1 MAAMRSPRRTA
12 DHCAPIGGW
21 LPTGCNVAMT
31 LANGIA
37 GRAVRPGEVHNR
49 AMERLFGAAAAIV
62 TWVGWMAICPALG
75 FPILGT
81 AAMINRAFFKQIPD
95 AGHQPNFWIGW
106 TILIAGLAGAIAVF
120 FILER
125 RRLLR
130 ASIRTGL
137 IYGVLLWLVVGAV
150 IMPVF
155 GFFEARPP
163 AAPGFQPADPM
174 QATFM
179 MYSLGP
185 LAAAAA
191 LIAWLLFGAILGA
204 TWSEPGKRESAPVPR
219 TAR

>member
-1 MAAMRSPRRTA
+1 
-12 DHCAPIGGW
+12 
-21 LPTGCNVAMT
+21 
-31 LANGIA
+31 
-37 GRAVRPGEVHNR
+37 
-49 AMERLFGAAAAIV
+49 MERPLGAAAAVLAWI
-62 TWVGWMAICPALG
+62 GWLAICPALG

-106 TILIAGLAGAIAVF
+106 AILIAGLGGAIALF
-120 FILER
+120 FMLER

-137 IYGVLLWLVVGAV
+137 IYGVLLWLVVGALV
-150 IMPVF
+150 MPVF
-155 GFFEARPP
+155 GIFEAKPP
-163 AAPGFQPADPM
+163 PAPGFQPADPM

-179 MYSLGP
+179 MYTLGP
-185 LAAAAA
+185 LAAVAA

-204 TWSEPGKRESAPVPR
+204 TSSVLAKSDPATVVE

>member
-1 MAAMRSPRRTA
+1 
-12 DHCAPIGGW
+12 
-21 LPTGCNVAMT
+21 MT

-179 MYSLGP
+179 MYTLGP

-219 TAR
+219 AAR